1 MKALGTWTE
10 KHFLEKCGPSACA
23 EKQFSEIC
31 GPSDAG
37 RNRKIFRGGGQGRRG
52 YGYCRGLSLGCANV
66 CGSKE
71 GVYER
76 DPKLNIMTSL
86 LSKIF

>member
-1 MKALGTWTE
+1 MRKSNSQKYAGPRTRDVTE
-10 KHFLEKCGPSACA
+10 KSLG
-23 EKQFSEIC
+23 
-31 GPSDAG
+31 
-37 RNRKIFRGGGQGRRG
+37 GGGQGRRG

-71 GVYER
+71 GVNER

>member
-1 MKALGTWTE
+1 MRKSNSQKYAGPRTRDVTE
-10 KHFLEKCGPSACA
+10 KSL
-23 EKQFSEIC
+23 
-31 GPSDAG
+31 
-37 RNRKIFRGGGQGRRG
+37 GGGQGRRG

-71 GVYER
+71 GVNER